1 MRQRSLRPA
10 HPLAVRI
17 MHWVGAV
24 AMVCMILSGFTIYNA
39 SPSLPFTFPHGLML
53 GGWLAG
59 GIAWHF
65 SMMWVLV
72 ADGAAYLAYGF
83 GTGHFRR
90 HLHPPSA
97 AAVVG
102 DIGAALRGRLNH
114 RVGHYNAVQRLLYAG
129 VIIAVCLAVI
139 TGVSIW
145 KPVQLGWLTGL
156 FGGYA
161 TARLVH
167 LSAMLAIAAFVVLHV
182 TLAVLYPRT
191 LRSMLTGLPAELAAT
206 APEAAPEAA
215 P

>member
-1 MRQRSLRPA
+1 MLQRPFPPA
-10 HPLAVRI
+10 HPLAVRV

-24 AMVCMILSGFTIYNA
+24 AMICMILSGITIYNA
-39 SPSLPFTFPHGLML
+39 SPSLPFTFPHALML

-65 SMMWVLV
+65 AMMWVLI
-72 ADGAAYLAYGF
+72 ADGLAYLAYGF
-83 GTGHFRR
+83 ATGHFRR
-90 HLHPPSA
+90 HFRPPSP

-114 RVGHYNAVQRLLYAG
+114 RIGHYNAVQRLLYAG
-129 VIIAVCLAVI
+129 VIIAICLAVT

-156 FGGYA
+156 FGGYV

-191 LRSMLTGLPAELAAT
+191 LRSMLTSLPAELVAAE
-206 APEAAPEAA
+206 PEAVP
-215 P
+215 